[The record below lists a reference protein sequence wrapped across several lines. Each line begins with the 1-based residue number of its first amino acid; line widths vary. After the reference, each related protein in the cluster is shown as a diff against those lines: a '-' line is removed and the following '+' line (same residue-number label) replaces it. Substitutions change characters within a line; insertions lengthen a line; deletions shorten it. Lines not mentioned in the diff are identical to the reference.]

1 MRFLSVPALNFRR
14 MARPISPQLL
24 TKSEDD
30 SCVVLW
36 RPQLPGGFGQNLPET
51 REQISDLSSE
61 NSEILEKLCHVK
73 CGRLVW
79 RNLAGV
85 ATS

>member
-1 MRFLSVPALNFRR
+1 MLAV
-14 MARPISPQLL
+14 QLL
-24 TKSEDD
+24 KKSEDD
-30 SCVVLW
+30 SCFVLGA
-36 RPQLPGGFGQNLPET
+36 PQLPGGFGQNLPEI